1 MKQKGGVWGY
11 HATAAVLSFI
21 SFSSDFHYIFVIYF
35 EQSVTTAVLVKT
47 WSFFIFQLLK
57 YPCQMN
63 MVTFVIGLI
72 FVPCLSS
79 PVTHPVPRPVPHPVI
94 SPVPHHQPC
103 MVTAGLVCHDL
114 NQYRSQ
120 NGECNN
126 LKNPRWGAA
135 MTAFKRLLPNSYQ
148 NKISLPRYLKV
159 ITFQNY
165 IFRLTNKYVYREPNT
180 MNRSDKLGT

>member
-35 EQSVTTAVLVKT
+35 EQSVTTAALVKT

-72 FVPCLSS
+72 FVPCLSMSMFIS
-79 PVTHPVPRPVPHPVI
+79 PSIT
-94 SPVPHHQPC
+94 SPVPHHRPC

-126 LKNPRWGAA
+126 LKNPRRGAA

-165 IFRLTNKYVYREPNT
+165 IFRLTNK
-180 MNRSDKLGT
+180 

>member
-1 MKQKGGVWGY
+1 MKQKGGVWGC
-11 HATAAVLSFI
+11 HAVSSFI

-35 EQSVTTAVLVKT
+35 EQSVTTAALVKT

-72 FVPCLSS
+72 FVPCLSMSMFISPPITS
-79 PVTHPVPRPVPHPVI
+79 PVPHPVPHPVSHPVPRPVI
-94 SPVPHHQPC
+94 SPVPHHRPC

-114 NQYRSQ
+114 NQYRSK

-126 LKNPRWGAA
+126 LKNPRQGAA

-165 IFRLTNKYVYREPNT
+165 IFRLTNK
-180 MNRSDKLGT
+180 

>member
-1 MKQKGGVWGY
+1 MLLLLLWWKLGLFSY
-11 HATAAVLSFI
+11 FSYLS
-21 SFSSDFHYIFVIYF
+21 
-35 EQSVTTAVLVKT
+35 TLARWT
-47 WSFFIFQLLK
+47 WLLLWLDWSLFPVC
-57 YPCQMN
+57 PC
-63 MVTFVIGLI
+63 
-72 FVPCLSS
+72 PCSYLRPSRPPS
-79 PVTHPVPRPVPHPVI
+79 PIPSPVPRPVPRPVI
-94 SPVPHHQPC
+94 SPVPHHRPC

-165 IFRLTNKYVYREPNT
+165 IFRLTNK
-180 MNRSDKLGT
+180 

>member
-35 EQSVTTAVLVKT
+35 EQSVTTAALVKT

-72 FVPCLSS
+72 FVPCLSMSMFIS
-79 PVTHPVPRPVPHPVI
+79 PPIT
-94 SPVPHHQPC
+94 SPVPHHRPC

-114 NQYRSQ
+114 NQYRSK

-126 LKNPRWGAA
+126 LKNPRQGAA

-165 IFRLTNKYVYREPNT
+165 IFRLTNK
-180 MNRSDKLGT
+180 